1 MHQAF
6 FNTFTYQLEDSEENM
21 QTTPLHSTRSLRNL
35 YFVRTVFQVAW
46 AASVIA
52 TAIKQPVTAAVL
64 FLLYPLWDVVCT
76 IYDLNT
82 FSKSGSSRTSQIV
95 NAILGV
101 AAAIG
106 IGLTVFQTPIYAVA
120 IFGLWAFGAGV
131 LQLVVG
137 LIRRKEL
144 GGGQWS
150 MILSG
155 AQSALAGVVFVVLGL
170 SGKQHIKD
178 VAGYA
183 IFGALYFL
191 IGGILLTRK
200 FSKSSTVIAD

>member
-1 MHQAF
+1 ME
-6 FNTFTYQLEDSEENM
+6 TISPD
-21 QTTPLHSTRSLRNL
+21 STRSLRNL
-35 YFVRTVFQVAW
+35 YFVRTAFQVVW
-46 AASVIA
+46 AASVIT
-52 TAIKQPVTAAVL
+52 TAMKQPLLAAVL
-64 FLLYPLWDVVCT
+64 FLLYPLWDVACT
-76 IYDLNT
+76 VHDLNT

-95 NAILGV
+95 NAVLGV

-120 IFGLWAFGAGV
+120 IFGVWAFGAGV
-131 LQLVVG
+131 LQLVAGV
-137 LIRRKEL
+137 IRRKEL

-155 AQSALAGVVFVVLGL
+155 AQSALAGIAFIVLGL
-170 SGKQHIKD
+170 QEKRQIKD
-178 VAGYA
+178 VGGYA

-200 FSKSSTVIAD
+200 LSKSPTLQTN

>member
-1 MHQAF
+1 ME
-6 FNTFTYQLEDSEENM
+6 LVLID
-21 QTTPLHSTRSLRNL
+21 STRSLRNL
-35 YFVRTVFQVAW
+35 YFVRTAFQLLW
-46 AASVIA
+46 AAAVFSTRVH
-52 TAIKQPVTAAVL
+52 QPQVSAVL
-64 FLLYPLWDVVCT
+64 FLLYPLWDVLCT

-82 FSKSGSSRTSQIV
+82 FSKSGSSRTSQII
-95 NAILGV
+95 NAVLGV

-120 IFGLWAFGAGV
+120 LFGVWALGAGV

-155 AQSALAGVVFVVLGL
+155 AQSALAGTFFIILGL
-170 SGKQHIKD
+170 QDKKHIGD
-178 VAGYA
+178 IGGYG
-183 IFGALYFL
+183 IFGAFYFL
-191 IGGILLTRK
+191 ISGILLGRK
-200 FSKSSTVIAD
+200 LSRSTSVAIS